1 MSSKTALLRKIH
13 LFNTLSDY
21 ELILLSAIAKKK
33 TYQAETII
41 FQEDSSGNDFYIVV
55 SGAVRISKMISE
67 LGEEALAI
75 MREGEYFG
83 EMALID
89 QATRSAT
96 AITHENSTLLVIS
109 RSDFEKLM
117 YLNRNI
123 GYKLL
128 WVFFRTLS
136 ERVMETTDKYR
147 GLSAMAGF

>member
-1 MSSKTALLRKIH
+1 MTKTQLLRKIH
-13 LFNTLSDY
+13 IFNTLSDY
-21 ELILLSAIAKKK
+21 EIVLLAAITKKM
-33 TYQAETII
+33 TYPAEVTI
-41 FQEDSSGNDFYIVV
+41 FEENSQGNEFYIVV
-55 SGAVRISKMISE
+55 SGAVRISKIISE

-75 MREGEYFG
+75 VREGEYFG

-89 QATRSAT
+89 QSTRSAT
-96 AITHENSTLLVIS
+96 AIAHESSTLLTIN
-109 RSDFEKLM
+109 RTDFKKLM

-128 WVFFRTLS
+128 WGFFRTLS